1 MMADTPLAT
10 IVERI
15 NRALENVVA
24 PEVKSTI
31 VRGQLF
37 AVVELLNQLPG
48 RFEYRHDFLGQ
59 DIARCRAMLADLVGG
74 LAAAGLTV
82 PEEASSSVR
91 PVDLAGMSG
100 DQLREERDRV
110 ESAVSVA
117 LDLVHAHKDV
127 VGAAAGGLE
136 KAVLD
141 RLLEGNARDL
151 GLFRPQRFDR
161 ISQRAPKEP

>member
-48 RFEYRHDFLGQ
+48 RFEYKYMR
-59 DIARCRAMLADLVGG
+59 
-74 LAAAGLTV
+74 
-82 PEEASSSVR
+82 
-91 PVDLAGMSG
+91 
-100 DQLREERDRV
+100 
-110 ESAVSVA
+110 
-117 LDLVHAHKDV
+117 
-127 VGAAAGGLE
+127 
-136 KAVLD
+136 
-141 RLLEGNARDL
+141 
-151 GLFRPQRFDR
+151 
-161 ISQRAPKEP
+161 